1 MAKKKKTAST
11 TGGGVLGALATTAF
25 SDEGAAA
32 SSLFSASEA
41 SLPPAPPAEPK
52 AKERDDYDAALD
64 RVLAKPAKKRSKAPP
79 PCLLYTSP
87 SPRDMRRSRMPSS
100 A

>member
-1 MAKKKKTAST
+1 MAKKKKAAST
-11 TGGGVLGALATTAF
+11 GGVLGALATTAF

-41 SLPPAPPAEPK
+41 SLPPAAPVEPK

-64 RVLAKPAKKRSKAPP
+64 RVLAQPTPINANVCK
-79 PCLLYTSP
+79 
-87 SPRDMRRSRMPSS
+87 
-100 A
+100 